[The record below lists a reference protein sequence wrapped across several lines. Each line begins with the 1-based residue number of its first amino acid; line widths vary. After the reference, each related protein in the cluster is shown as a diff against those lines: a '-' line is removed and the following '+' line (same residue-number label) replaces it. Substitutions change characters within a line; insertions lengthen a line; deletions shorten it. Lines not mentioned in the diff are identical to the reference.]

1 MESTKERTNNMES
14 TKERTKAVATKG
26 GAQMQRTVS
35 RALPEKKPTLKRS
48 NVSPTELARTT
59 VKPKGQ
65 VTFVATTFG
74 VNKKTKLAVAK
85 EPESEEDKMEED
97 SHVEGD
103 VTPRLNES
111 PPCSP
116 KPVDIA
122 PKTSSTPRKV
132 KAEDKEEM
140 ATESDDDATP
150 SSPKKVP
157 KDCRALTRT
166 NKFVKEVCKQWM
178 EASAKE
184 GSDIS
189 AQKFMQDYFK
199 LTVDINDLFIHMLV
213 SERAS
218 LSRILPNDLEEM
230 IPETEDD
237 GPLGLYGNKFIE
249 QCCQVWMKADP
260 EDCSELCANF
270 WMQDYFNMEV
280 ENNDI
285 FVHMLMKARQSM
297 PAVVGESSA
306 DKDQQKPLPPISPKP
321 PDSPKF
327 SSKFIEESCKQWINA
342 CPDDASDESA
352 KEFLRV
358 SLDVK
363 LFKNED
369 IFIRMLVEERSSL
382 PVFMGCTT
390 AAEAANAVGVMSVE
404 YGPVVKPEGWKVV
417 VEPVQSVPVEMA
429 AAPKSYS
436 YSSRKTGLDSEEDLE
451 DDETLDQKLA
461 RELEVRGGDV

>member
-1 MESTKERTNNMES
+1 MEP
-14 TKERTKAVATKG
+14 TKERTKATATKG

-35 RALPEKKPTLKRS
+35 RALIEKKPTLKRS
-48 NVSPTELARTT
+48 NVSPPELARSTM
-59 VKPKGQ
+59 KPKGQ
-65 VTFVATTFG
+65 VTFVANT
-74 VNKKTKLAVAK
+74 VNKKAKHCKLASAHINAK

-132 KAEDKEEM
+132 KDEDKEEM
-140 ATESDDDATP
+140 ATESDDDAPP

-157 KDCRALTRT
+157 KART
-166 NKFVKEVCKQWM
+166 NKFVQEMCKQWM
-178 EASAKE
+178 EASPKE

-189 AQKFMQDYFK
+189 AQKFMDDYFK
-199 LTVDINDLFIHMLV
+199 FTVEINDLFIHMLV

-249 QCCQVWMKADP
+249 ECCQDWIKDEP
-260 EDCSELCANF
+260 ETGSELCAKF
-270 WMQDYFNMEV
+270 WMQDYFKIAV
-280 ENNDI
+280 DNNDI
-285 FVHMLMKARQSM
+285 FVHMLMKARRSM
-297 PAVVGESSA
+297 AAVVGESSA
-306 DKDQQKPLPPISPKP
+306 DKDQQKKP

-327 SSKFIEESCKQWINA
+327 SNKFIEDSCKEWIDA
-342 CPDDASDESA
+342 FPDDASEASA

-358 SLDVK
+358 SMKIK

-382 PVFMGCTT
+382 PVFMGYTK
-390 AAEAANAVGVMSVE
+390 AAEAADAVGALSVE

-417 VEPVQSVPVEMA
+417 VEPVKSVPVEMA
-429 AAPKSYS
+429 AAPKSYC
-436 YSSRKTGLDSEEDLE
+436 YSSRKTGLDSDEDSE

-461 RELEVRGGDV
+461 REMEVRGGDV

>member
-1 MESTKERTNNMES
+1 MEP
-14 TKERTKAVATKG
+14 TKERTKATATKG

-35 RALPEKKPTLKRS
+35 RALIEKKPTLKRS
-48 NVSPTELARTT
+48 NVSPPELARTT

-65 VTFVATTFG
+65 VTFVATT
-74 VNKKTKLAVAK
+74 VNKKAKQCKLASAHINAK

-122 PKTSSTPRKV
+122 PKTSSAPRNV
-132 KAEDKEEM
+132 KDKDKEEM
-140 ATESDDDATP
+140 VTESDDDAPP
-150 SSPKKVP
+150 SSPKKVS
-157 KDCRALTRT
+157 RT
-166 NKFVKEVCKQWM
+166 NKFVQEMCKQWM
-178 EASAKE
+178 EASPKE

-189 AQKFMQDYFK
+189 SQKFMDDYFK

-237 GPLGLYGNKFIE
+237 GPLGLYGNKFVE
-249 QCCQVWMKADP
+249 DCCQKWMKADP
-260 EDCSELCANF
+260 EDGSELFANL
-270 WMQDYFNMEV
+270 WVQDYFKIEV
-280 ENNDI
+280 YNNDI
-285 FVHMLMKARQSM
+285 FVYMLIKARESM

-327 SSKFIEESCKQWINA
+327 SSKFIEESCKQWIDA
-342 CPDDASDESA
+342 FPEDASEESA

-363 LFKNED
+363 LFNNED

-390 AAEAANAVGVMSVE
+390 AAEAANAVGALSVE

-417 VEPVQSVPVEMA
+417 VEPVKSVPVEMA

-436 YSSRKTGLDSEEDLE
+436 YSSRKTGLDSDEDSE